1 MFKGLH
7 ALTHF
12 IAEKKLYCCFTSL
25 DICNCC
31 NPPLLTFI
39 HLSSYLIRTLLV
51 LFLVCVGVY
60 RLNDLV
66 ECVEEGE
73 GLRRDGAWEHGVLQQ
88 RAAGEAPLHEP
99 PHVSLLI
106 LLAPAQARTR
116 FKDRR
121 RVRRA
126 AHWGRTIYTSQ
137 SVPTVPQVR
146 CRGLG
151 G

>member
-1 MFKGLH
+1 MY
-7 ALTHF
+7 ALLVF
-12 IAEKKLYCCFTSL
+12 CFTSL
-25 DICNCC
+25 DVCNCC
-31 NPPLLTFI
+31 NPPLLTYI
-39 HLSSYLIRTLLV
+39 HQYSCFTRTLLV
-51 LFLVCVGVY
+51 LYLVCVCVC
-60 RLNDLV
+60 RLTDLV
-66 ECVEEGE
+66 ECVAESE

-106 LLAPAQARTR
+106 LLAPAQANTR
-116 FKDRR
+116 LQERQ

-126 AHWGRTIYTSQ
+126 AHWGRINTTAQ
-137 SVPTVPQVR
+137 DVTTVTQVR